1 MSVFLFTSEKPQ
13 TIPKT
18 AQFREHYQLHEA
30 AILLS
35 FALITHYP
43 PTSVKTSICSFKTL
57 PVSETNEKGAVQA
70 ILWVLPFGFCLSTSQ
85 VKMKEQLGYSESSH
99 WNSGSGNFAR
109 RYCHGY
115 IWLASAKLKRSFQ
128 NGKKLLEGACDW

>member
-1 MSVFLFTSEKPQ
+1 MKN
-13 TIPKT
+13 
-18 AQFREHYQLHEA
+18 
-30 AILLS
+30 
-35 FALITHYP
+35 THVNP
-43 PTSVKTSICSFKTL
+43 GLDNQGSI
-57 PVSETNEKGAVQA
+57 
-70 ILWVLPFGFCLSTSQ
+70 Q

-128 NGKKLLEGACDW
+128 IGKKLLEGACDW